1 MFLNFG
7 FIGRIA
13 PLLEYPGPNTKAQ
26 AIALAES
33 MKWYAEVW
41 EDLLEAFA
49 LHLQLTPLAEL
60 EETYTRAFDMNPS
73 SSLDLGWHLFGE
85 TYKRGSFMANL
96 RQSLREHG
104 IAEGTELP
112 DHLPTVLRLLP
123 ALPVEDARDLTRDC
137 ILPALEKLRPKLE
150 GAAPYNHLLEA
161 LELLLRTLA
170 PAPEAAQADGHDCTC
185 GHGDGHGHPHEHAH
199 EPSHGH
205 GFRGP
210 EVNHG

>member
-7 FIGRIA
+7 FIAKVA
-13 PLLEYPGPNTKAQ
+13 PLLEYPGPDTKAQ

-33 MKWYAEVW
+33 MKWYAEIW

-49 LHLQLTPLAEL
+49 LHLQLTPPKEL
-60 EETYTRAFDMNPS
+60 EETYTKVFDMNPGCC
-73 SSLDLGWHLFGE
+73 LDIGWHLFGE
-85 TYKRGSFMANL
+85 TYKRGSFMANM

-104 IAEGTELP
+104 IAEGSNLP

-150 GAAPYNHLLEA
+150 GAEPYNHLLES
-161 LELLLRTLA
+161 LDLMLRTLA
-170 PAPEAAQADGHDCTC
+170 PAPEGAKAEAHACAC
-185 GHGDGHGHPHEHAH
+185 GHGEAHGHEHPH
-199 EPSHGH
+199 SHG

-210 EVNHG
+210 EANHD

>member
-13 PLLEYPGPNTKAQ
+13 PLLEYPTVDTRAQ

-33 MKWYAEVW
+33 MKWYAEIW

-49 LHLQLTPLAEL
+49 LHLQLTPAAEL

-73 SSLDLGWHLFGE
+73 SSLDIGWHLFGE

-104 IAEGTELP
+104 IPEGTELP

-137 ILPALEKLRPKLE
+137 ILPALAKLRPKLD

-161 LELLLRTLA
+161 LELMLHVLA
-170 PAPEAAQADGHDCTC
+170 PAAEPAQGEAHDCTC
-185 GHGDGHGHPHEHAH
+185 GHGEGHAHGH
-199 EPSHGH
+199 SHDH

-210 EVNHG
+210 EVKHG

>member
-7 FIGRIA
+7 LVARVA
-13 PLLEYPGPNTKAQ
+13 PLLEYPTAETRGQ

-33 MKWYAEVW
+33 MRWYAEIW

-49 LHLQLTPLAEL
+49 LHVQLGTDKEL
-60 EETYTRAFDMNPS
+60 EETYTRAFDMNPACC
-73 SSLDLGWHLFGE
+73 LDLGWHLFGE

-96 RQSLREHG
+96 RESLRKHG
-104 IAEGTELP
+104 IPEGSNLP

-123 ALPVEDARDLTRDC
+123 ALEPSDARDLTRDC

-150 GAAPYNHLLEA
+150 GAEPYTHLLES
-161 LELLLRTLA
+161 LELMLRTLA
-170 PAPEAAQADGHDCTC
+170 PAPEAPEAGGAHACSCSHD
-185 GHGDGHGHPHEHAH
+185 PAHAH
-199 EPSHGH
+199 G

-210 EVNHG
+210 EANHA

>member
-13 PLLEYPGPNTKAQ
+13 PLLEYPTPDTKAQ

-33 MKWYAEVW
+33 MKWYAEIW

-49 LHLQLTPLAEL
+49 LHLQLTPAAEL

-73 SSLDLGWHLFGE
+73 SSLDIGWHLFGE

-96 RQSLREHG
+96 RQSLREYN
-104 IAEGTELP
+104 IPEGTELP

-137 ILPALEKLRPKLE
+137 ILPALAKLRPKLE
-150 GAAPYNHLLEA
+150 GAEPYNHLLEA
-161 LELLLRTLA
+161 LELMLQVLA
-170 PAPEAAQADGHDCTC
+170 PAGESAQNEAHDCTC
-185 GHGDGHGHPHEHAH
+185 GHGEGHAHGH
-199 EPSHGH
+199 SHDH

-210 EVNHG
+210 EVKHG